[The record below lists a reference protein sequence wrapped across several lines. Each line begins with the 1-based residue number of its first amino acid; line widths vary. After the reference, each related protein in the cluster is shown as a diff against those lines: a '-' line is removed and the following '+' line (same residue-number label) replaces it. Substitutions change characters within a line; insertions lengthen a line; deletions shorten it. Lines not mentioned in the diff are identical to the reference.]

1 MNLCVEGKADVDK
14 AGKVKSCFA
23 CNSEHDINA
32 GFFDCK
38 VLWEPR
44 THSTNISWPATCQAM
59 LYFINVSLN
68 ISNQ

>member
-44 THSTNISWPATCQAM
+44 THSTNISWPAMCQAM

-68 ISNQ
+68 IFNQ